1 MKSLAI
7 FDLDGTLLN
16 TIDDLGEATNFA
28 LAKCGFSTHPISS
41 YPFFV
46 GNGIAKLIE
55 RALPQEARDKGTI
68 EKVKLHFLEYYND
81 NNTVY
86 SKPYDGIPQ
95 LLNALSEQGIKL
107 AVASNKYHE
116 AVVKL
121 INHYFTFINWVTIE
135 GHKEG
140 FPTKPDPSI
149 VFDILSKSA
158 TQKDDVLYIGDS
170 GVDME
175 TARRAGVESIGVT
188 WGFRPIEELQQFCAN
203 HIVNSTDEILKIATN
218 L

>member
-1 MKSLAI
+1 MKSLVI

-28 LAKCGFSTHPISS
+28 LAKCGFPTHPISS

-55 RALPQEARDKGTI
+55 RALPQESRDIETI

-95 LLNALSEQGIKL
+95 LLNALFSMPSIF
-107 AVASNKYHE
+107 
-116 AVVKL
+116 VKL
-121 INHYFTFINWVTIE
+121 KLVTFV
-135 GHKEG
+135 
-140 FPTKPDPSI
+140 
-149 VFDILSKSA
+149 
-158 TQKDDVLYIGDS
+158 
-170 GVDME
+170 
-175 TARRAGVESIGVT
+175 
-188 WGFRPIEELQQFCAN
+188 RP
-203 HIVNSTDEILKIATN
+203 
-218 L
+218 